1 MSTNVYS
8 TFFVMT
14 GHCNNPCNLSAP
26 PFTTEL
32 VNTVANCS
40 GINSNNRSFDNR
52 RSTAAWSGG
61 YLRER
66 KRDTQRHKK
75 TETQKNRKQRK
86 RPKKGVVLDT
96 DQITLAVADSSLTP
110 PLLPPIPHWATTTP
124 STIQRCNRLCPPR
137 KLSNIRNKYRRKKGQ
152 KFKRSIPTM
161 YRPKCTETMYGNN
174 V

>member
-14 GHCNNPCNLSAP
+14 GHCNNPCSLSAP

-66 KRDTQRHKK
+66 KRDTQRHRK
-75 TETQKNRKQRK
+75 TETQKNRKRQ
-86 RPKKGVVLDT
+86 KKGVVLDT
-96 DQITLAVADSSLTP
+96 DQLPLRSPTLHLLLRGFP
-110 PLLPPIPHWATTTP
+110 PYPIGPQQLLQQFNGVTG
-124 STIQRCNRLCPPR
+124 CV
-137 KLSNIRNKYRRKKGQ
+137 RRG
-152 KFKRSIPTM
+152 S
-161 YRPKCTETMYGNN
+161 C
-174 V
+174 

>member
-14 GHCNNPCNLSAP
+14 GHCNNPCSLSAP

-66 KRDTQRHKK
+66 KRDTQRHRK

-86 RPKKGVVLDT
+86 RQKKKIAVSDT
-96 DQITLAVADSSLTP
+96 DQSPSLSPTLHLLLRCFP
-110 PLLPPIPHWATTTP
+110 PYPIGPQQLLQQFNGVTG
-124 STIQRCNRLCPPR
+124 CV
-137 KLSNIRNKYRRKKGQ
+137 RRG
-152 KFKRSIPTM
+152 S
-161 YRPKCTETMYGNN
+161 C
-174 V
+174 